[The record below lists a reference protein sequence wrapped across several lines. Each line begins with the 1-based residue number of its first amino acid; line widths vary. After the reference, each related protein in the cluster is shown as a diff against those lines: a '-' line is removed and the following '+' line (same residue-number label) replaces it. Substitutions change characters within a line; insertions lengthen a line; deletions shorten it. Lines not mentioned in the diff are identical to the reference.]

1 MAEHGA
7 IVFTD
12 IVGFTAL
19 TDMHGDDVAL
29 VLLERQERMVRAAL
43 PSAAR
48 VVKELGD
55 GLLLWFDD
63 PCEAIDTCLRL
74 QRELDV
80 LNDEALNDDALND
93 DALNDDAM
101 RAVEPETASDAHAP
115 NPAPPAGADHGI
127 PLWVRIGVHWGCP
140 RRRGDDIVGRDVN
153 LAARIVDLAGP
164 GEVLC
169 SEATADVVG
178 VRPGVGFEP
187 LGPVFVRGI
196 TEPVPIMRV
205 LAAAGGDCTT
215 PPAEPAGGASAT
227 RGTASL

>member
-1 MAEHGA
+1 MPESGA

-12 IVGFTAL
+12 IVGFTTL

-29 VLLERQERMVRAAL
+29 ALLERQERMVRAAL
-43 PSAAR
+43 PPAAR

-74 QRELDV
+74 QREFDFV
-80 LNDEALNDDALND
+80 ND
-93 DALNDDAM
+93 
-101 RAVEPETASDAHAP
+101 ASDAAASARRP
-115 NPAPPAGADHGI
+115 EPGAQGEPAAADDV
-127 PLWVRIGVHWGCP
+127 PLWVRMGVHWGCP

-169 SEATADVVG
+169 SEVTAAEIG
-178 VRPGVGFEP
+178 ARPGVGFEP
-187 LGPVFVRGI
+187 LGPVFVRGLA
-196 TEPVPIMRV
+196 EPVPIMRV
-205 LAAAGGDCTT
+205 LTAIDVDCPSAAVGPTDTAG
-215 PPAEPAGGASAT
+215 
-227 RGTASL
+227 R

>member
-19 TDMHGDDVAL
+19 TEEHGDDVAL
-29 VLLERQERMVRAAL
+29 ALLERQEQMVRSAL
-43 PSAAR
+43 PAGAR

-63 PCEAIDTCLRL
+63 PREAIDTCLRL
-74 QRELDV
+74 QRDFDRVNDAADARDRPPASPLVPLDV
-80 LNDEALNDDALND
+80 TDVDD
-93 DALNDDAM
+93 
-101 RAVEPETASDAHAP
+101 V
-115 NPAPPAGADHGI
+115 

-140 RRRGDDIVGRDVN
+140 RHRGDDIVGRDVN

-169 SEATADVVG
+169 SEATATAIG
-178 VRPGVGFEP
+178 ARPGVGFEP

-196 TEPVPIMRV
+196 AEPVPIVRV
-205 LAAAGGDCTT
+205 MTAADPAWAPFDTAG
-215 PPAEPAGGASAT
+215 PA
-227 RGTASL
+227 